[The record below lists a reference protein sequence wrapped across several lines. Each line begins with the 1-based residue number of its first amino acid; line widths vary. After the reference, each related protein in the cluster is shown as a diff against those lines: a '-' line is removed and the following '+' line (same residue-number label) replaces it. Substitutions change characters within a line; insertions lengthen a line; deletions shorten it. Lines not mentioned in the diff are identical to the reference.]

1 MNLIKKKA
9 LFWKIVFLI
18 GINMK
23 NQKSRGFTLLE
34 MIIAVG
40 VFTVFVTIA
49 MSGLLNLSDANK
61 NSTNFSNLSDNIRFA
76 LEMMAKEIRTGTDYD
91 LSGDILTFQNA
102 RGDTIAYELDSFQIK
117 RSLNGGAFSSL
128 TSGDIKVEE
137 LKFVVSG
144 ALARDGL
151 QPKILIR
158 IKASV
163 LFKNKKTEI
172 NLQTLVSSR
181 NLDS

>member
-1 MNLIKKKA
+1 MSK
-9 LFWKIVFLI
+9 
-18 GINMK
+18 
-23 NQKSRGFTLLE
+23 GFTLLE

-40 VFTVFVTIA
+40 IFTIVVTIA
-49 MSGLLNLSDANK
+49 MSGLLNLSDVNK
-61 NSTNFSNLSDNIRFA
+61 DSINFSNLSDNIRFT
-76 LEMMAKEIRTGTDYD
+76 LEMMAKEIRTGTDYS
-91 LSGDILTFQNA
+91 LSGNVLTFKNA
-102 RGDTIAYELDSFQIK
+102 FGNTIVYKSENSRIK
-117 RSLNGGAFSSL
+117 RSSDGGVNFLAM
-128 TSGDIKVEE
+128 TASGIKIEE

-144 ALARDGL
+144 ALSGDRL

>member
-1 MNLIKKKA
+1 
-9 LFWKIVFLI
+9 
-18 GINMK
+18 MK
-23 NQKSRGFTLLE
+23 SQILGVRRQMSGFTLLE
-34 MIIAVG
+34 MILAVG
-40 VFTVFVTIA
+40 VFIVVTTIA
-49 MSGLLNLSDANK
+49 MSGLLNLSDVNK
-61 NSTNFSNLSDNIRFA
+61 DSINFSNLSDNIRFA
-76 LEMMAKEIRTGTDYD
+76 LEMMAKEIRTGTDYS
-91 LSGDILTFQNA
+91 LSGNVLTFQNA
-102 RGDTIAYELDSFQIK
+102 RGDTIIYKSEGNQIK

-144 ALARDGL
+144 APPGDGF

-158 IKASV
+158 IKANVS
-163 LFKNKKTEI
+163 FKNKKTEI